1 MAEILT
7 MAKKDGRVIAQEN
20 ETKVLRALH
29 RFGWLRAK
37 DLAGL
42 IWQAWAANPQAEPS
56 MQPVQATQSGLRS
69 AQVTLRRMILTKLV
83 LPATVRSGSRIYT
96 LSQPGAQRLR
106 LSGVPADSGKD
117 LVRDFSDAHFLHR
130 AIANEIAIAGINEGF
145 RVSTE
150 REVAR
155 DRWFGGS
162 TGIAGKKPDVILR
175 TTNRV
180 WWVEVERSRKNQRD
194 YARLI
199 HWLGSVA
206 RDARRR
212 QDSALLPLGV
222 HWARVLFV
230 CHPSFESKLCADLKA
245 AGWSEGSIATLIGFK
260 PIDLYSVRSIL

>member
-1 MAEILT
+1 

-69 AQVTLRRMILTKLV
+69 AQVTLRRMILTRLV
-83 LPATVRSGSRIYT
+83 LSATIRSGSRIYT

-106 LSGVPADSGKD
+106 LSGVSADSGKD

-130 AIANEIAIAGINEGF
+130 AIANEIAIAGISEGF

-175 TTNRV
+175 ATNRV

-199 HWLGSVA
+199 EWLNSVA
-206 RDARRR
+206 RDNRRA
-212 QDSALLPLGV
+212 QESALLPFGV
-222 HWARVLFV
+222 HWAKILFV
-230 CHPSFESKLCADLKA
+230 CRQAFEGKLRADLKA
-245 AGWSEGSIATLIGFK
+245 VGWTDSLIDTLIRFHS
-260 PIDLYSVRSIL
+260 IDLYSVRSIL

>member
-1 MAEILT
+1 

-42 IWQAWAANPQAEPS
+42 IWQVWADNPKAEPS
-56 MQPVQATQSGLRS
+56 MLPVQATQSGLRS
-69 AQVTLRRMILTKLV
+69 AQVTLRRMVEAKLL

-96 LSQPGAQRLR
+96 LSQSGAQRLR
-106 LSGVPADSGKD
+106 ISGVPADSGKD
-117 LVRDFSDAHFLHR
+117 LVRDFSDAHFVHR
-130 AIANEIAIAGINEGF
+130 AIANEIAIAGINDGF

-162 TGIAGKKPDVILR
+162 KGIAGKKPDVIVR
-175 TTNRV
+175 ATNRV
-180 WWVEVERSRKNQRD
+180 WWVEVERSRKNQKD

-199 HWLGSVA
+199 DWLGSVA
-206 RDARRR
+206 RDARR
-212 QDSALLPLGV
+212 QDSALLPFAV
-222 HWARVLFV
+222 RWAKVLFV
-230 CHPSFESKLCADLKA
+230 CHQSFESKLSADLKA
-245 AGWSEGSIATLIGFK
+245 AGWSERSIAALIGFS